1 MNLLNNKKN
10 ISPSKTT
17 YGNNNKKTYIY
28 EWELKCQQRYQYS
41 KDLNVR
47 IRTYFNLGLIF

>member
-17 YGNNNKKTYIY
+17 YGKNNKKTYIY
-28 EWELKCQQRYQYS
+28 EWELKCQQRY
-41 KDLNVR
+41 
-47 IRTYFNLGLIF
+47 